1 MKPFLAAVATLVGAT
16 VGAGVLGIPY
26 VVSQSGFWTGM
37 AVIVALGIATLILN
51 LYMGEVVLRTEGNH
65 QISGYAEKYTGKPGK
80 LLAGAFMIFGIYGA
94 LVAYMIGIGNAAS
107 AALGG
112 NHILYSLAFLAIGSL
127 VVIRGIKSLGLAELL
142 ITSLMVA
149 VVMLIP
155 LFSASNL
162 QITNLHGW
170 DTQKLM
176 VPFGVVLFAFM
187 GSAAIPEMREEL
199 GRNRKQL
206 RKAIIIGTLIPLVI
220 YILFAAVV
228 VGLVGDGFSS
238 LKEDE
243 RIATI
248 ALKLF
253 VQPEIALL
261 ANLFAVI
268 TMTTSFMALAYA
280 LRGTLQYDFK
290 ANKKAAIAATLLVP
304 LAIFLIDALAAD
316 ITSFIGILGT
326 VGAVTGGVTGILIV
340 AMHWKA
346 AKSKGRKPEFSL
358 KPNIAIAA
366 ALILIFAAGIINEL
380 RHFL

>member
-26 VVSQSGFWTGM
+26 VVSQAGFWTGM
-37 AVIVALGIATLILN
+37 AVIAALGIATLILN

-127 VVIRGIKSLGLAELL
+127 IVIRGIKSLGIAELL

-149 VVMLIP
+149 VVILIP

-162 QITNLHGW
+162 HMTNLNGW
-170 DTQKLM
+170 DVQKLM

-199 GRNRKQL
+199 RRDRKQL

-253 VQPEIALL
+253 VHPEIAVL
-261 ANLFAVI
+261 ANLFAAL

-280 LRGTLQYDFK
+280 LRGTFQYDFK

-316 ITSFIGILGT
+316 VTSFIGILGT

-346 AKSKGRKPEFSL
+346 SKSKGRKPEFSL